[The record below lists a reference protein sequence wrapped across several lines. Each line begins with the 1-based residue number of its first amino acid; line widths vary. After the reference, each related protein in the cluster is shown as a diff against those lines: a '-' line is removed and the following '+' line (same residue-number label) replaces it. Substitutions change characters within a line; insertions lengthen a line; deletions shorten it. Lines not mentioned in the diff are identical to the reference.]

1 MQSEAID
8 DPIAEDPTERLSLD
22 AMGGEELAVAEE
34 SAAPGPTSQELE
46 QFLAAAREKLDGL
59 VVGLRA
65 IDVELEVSLPT
76 ASSTCCYKVSAAL
89 SIS

>member
-22 AMGGEELAVAEE
+22 AMGEEL
-34 SAAPGPTSQELE
+34 AAPGPTSQELE

-59 VVGLRA
+59 VGG
-65 IDVELEVSLPT
+65 
-76 ASSTCCYKVSAAL
+76 AARDRRRTRR
-89 SIS
+89 SRS